1 MGYIW
6 QNSDWPHFVYDST
19 VISASLALLESEREK
34 TDYAYS
40 VIDTGTKNTILAR
53 NIAED
58 IVSSLSIEGEK
69 IDYESVYSSA
79 AKHLDV
85 VFMGDAKNSL
95 YADTVYR
102 VVSDALENHEKM
114 THERL
119 FEWNTNLFI
128 NKAGVKPKV
137 IGAYRTSPEYV
148 MKYHKMEGEVVYEAV
163 CAEKV
168 PEEMDRLLDY
178 INADNGI
185 SPFVKAAVSSLWFVL
200 IHPFEDGNGRISR
213 ALADYIISRDYGSVV
228 HLFKISTG
236 ILKDR
241 SSYYEEIQNVSS
253 GDSMDITA
261 WVVWFLDM
269 VKGCIVQVRETLRK
283 TLSVTAFMK
292 SLDPNEY
299 NSREMS
305 MLYRLSDGSFFGK
318 LTREK
323 WAKLMKCSDTAAFRD
338 IQHLVE
344 EGFLIPTGENGKK
357 AGYYFNSDAVLKK

>member
-1 MGYIW
+1 MKYIW
-6 QNSDWPHFVYDST
+6 QNINWPNFVYDSSA
-19 VISASLALLESEREK
+19 VSASLESLEREKEK

-40 VIDTGTKNTILAR
+40 VIDRGTRNNLLAKE
-53 NIAED
+53 IAED

-79 AKHLDV
+79 AKHFDV
-85 VFMGDAKNSL
+85 AFMGDAKNSL
-95 YADTVYR
+95 YAETVYR
-102 VVSDALENHEKM
+102 VVSDALENHEKI
-114 THERL
+114 TRERL
-119 FEWNTNLFI
+119 FEWNRNLFI

-137 IGAYRTSPEYV
+137 IGAYRISPEYV

-163 CAEKV
+163 SPEAV
-168 PEEMDRLLDY
+168 PEEMERLLEY
-178 INADNGI
+178 INADNGVN
-185 SPFVKAAVSSLWFVL
+185 PFVKAAVASLRFVL

-213 ALADYIISRDYGSVV
+213 ALADYIISRDYGPAV

-236 ILKDR
+236 ILRDR
-241 SSYYEEIQNVSS
+241 SSYYEKIQDVSS
-253 GDSMDITA
+253 GDSMDITG

-269 VKGCIVQVRETLRK
+269 VRKCAVQSRETLKR

-323 WAKLMKCSDTAAFRD
+323 WTKLMKCSDAAAYRD

-344 EGFLIPTGENGKK
+344 KGFLVPTGDNGRK
-357 AGYYFNSDAVLKK
+357 AGYYFNLDAVPGE